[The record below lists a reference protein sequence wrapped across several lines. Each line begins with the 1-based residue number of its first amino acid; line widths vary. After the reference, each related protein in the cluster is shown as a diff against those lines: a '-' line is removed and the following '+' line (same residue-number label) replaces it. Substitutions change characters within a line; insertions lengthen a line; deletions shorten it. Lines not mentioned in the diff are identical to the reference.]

1 MFRRKGKNEPADQVD
16 LDAEDVDIVD
26 VVDVTDAPPS
36 AANSADS
43 ANSDQ
48 AQDSD
53 SSDTDSP
60 ATYDSTSGIVDLSAG
75 PYDSGDAPS
84 DEIPRIDLGS
94 LKVPMVDGV
103 EVRLDMDE
111 ATGEPTQLV
120 LADGES
126 MMQLGVFAAPRSSGI
141 WAEIRA
147 EIAES
152 LKGTGG
158 SAEEVDGP
166 LGTELVAS
174 VPTGDPGV
182 PFAPA
187 RFVGVDRPRWFLR
200 GLLSGPAAVDG
211 GAAERLVFALRGTV
225 VVRGAEAMPIRDPL
239 PLRLPPEAVQMAQE
253 QIAQQMAEAEAND
266 PAPTLEQLDP
276 GPTITE
282 TR

>member
-1 MFRRKGKNEPADQVD
+1 MFRRKGKSEQADEALDPESGD
-16 LDAEDVDIVD
+16 LDPASDAGDVPAAE
-26 VVDVTDAPPS
+26 AG
-36 AANSADS
+36 SAD
-43 ANSDQ
+43 
-48 AQDSD
+48 
-53 SSDTDSP
+53 DSP
-60 ATYDSTSGIVDLSAG
+60 ATYELTTGTIDLSGG
-75 PYDSGDAPS
+75 PYDAGDAPS

-94 LKVPMVDGV
+94 LQVPMVDGV

-141 WAEIRA
+141 WAEIRG

-166 LGTELVAS
+166 FGTELVAS

-225 VVRGAEAMPIRDPL
+225 VVRGTEAMPIRDPL
-239 PLRLPPEAVQMAQE
+239 PLRLPPEALQMAQE
-253 QIAQQMAEAEAND
+253 QIAAQAAAEAGN
-266 PAPTLEQLDP
+266 PAPSLEQLDP

>member
-1 MFRRKGKNEPADQVD
+1 MFRRKGK
-16 LDAEDVDIVD
+16 
-26 VVDVTDAPPS
+26 
-36 AANSADS
+36 
-43 ANSDQ
+43 SDQ
-48 AQDSD
+48 AGEALDPESD
-53 SSDTDSP
+53 DVEAESGVAGEAGDGAADASQL
-60 ATYDSTSGIVDLSAG
+60 TSAAIDLSGG
-75 PYDSGDAPS
+75 PYDAGDAPT

-111 ATGEPTQLV
+111 VSGEPTQLV

-141 WAEIRA
+141 WAEIRN
-147 EIAES
+147 EIADS
-152 LKGTGG
+152 LKDTGG

-166 LGTELVAS
+166 FGTELVAS
-174 VPTGDPGV
+174 VPTGDPTV

-225 VVRGAEAMPIRDPL
+225 VVRGTDAMPIRDPL
-239 PLRLPPEAVQMAQE
+239 PLRLPPEALEMAQE
-253 QIAQQMAEAEAND
+253 QIAAQMAAAEGDN
-266 PAPTLEQLDP
+266 PPPTLEQLDP